1 MSTLFLQ
8 SHDSV
13 VKAILVNRFAAY
25 MVQYLIAAY
34 IYVDSAIYTIRS
46 ISAILATSKMHN
58 QRSFL
63 TPAYFC
69 TSQLTFYFRVGEDSR
84 HNFSNYWIL

>member
-34 IYVDSAIYTIRS
+34 IYVDSAI
-46 ISAILATSKMHN
+46 HN
-58 QRSFL
+58 
-63 TPAYFC
+63 
-69 TSQLTFYFRVGEDSR
+69 
-84 HNFSNYWIL
+84 